1 MTTTTSRSI
10 IKALKELFARYGV
23 PDFMVSDNGPQF
35 SSVEFTAF
43 AKTWN
48 FDHKTSPHYHQ
59 SNGKAE
65 KCGENCQTSLKE
77 MQGLRPV
84 RVFISSGW
92 RNTPTEGVGTS
103 PAQRLMGRRCKTL
116 LPMAYTLLQPRHN
129 TEREARALKGMK
141 ERQRHHYDKHTK
153 SLKQIS
159 LGETVRMKLPGQR
172 KWSAGTCAGKV
183 DERSYIFKV
192 GNVEYRIRNRKQ
204 LVSGHEDPLTEL
216 ADPSEPTPSPVGD
229 PTVTANPQPADHT
242 RVDAEN
248 NVPPT
253 GSPRRSERV
262 HKKPVW
268 HEDYS
273 M

>member
-1 MTTTTSRSI
+1 
-10 IKALKELFARYGV
+10 
-23 PDFMVSDNGPQF
+23 MVSDNGPQF
-35 SSVEFTAF
+35 SSAEFTVF

-48 FDHKTSPHYHQ
+48 FDHKTSSPHHHQ

-65 KCGENCQTSLKE
+65 NAVRTVKRLFRKCKD
-77 MQGLRPV
+77 
-84 RVFISSGW
+84 SGQSEFLALLDW

-103 PAQRLMGRRCKTL
+103 PAQRLMGKRCKTL
-116 LPMAYTLLQPRHN
+116 LPIADTLLVPRHN

-141 ERQRHHYDKHTK
+141 ERQRHHYNKHTK
-153 SLKQIS
+153 SLQPIS
-159 LGETVRMKLPGQR
+159 LEEKVLMKLPGQR

-183 DERSYIFKV
+183 DKRSYIVNV
-192 GNVEYRIRNRKQ
+192 GDVEYRRNRKL

-216 ADPSEPTPSPVGD
+216 ADPSEPTPSPGGH
-229 PTVTANPQPADHT
+229 PTVTADPQPANHT

-253 GSPRRSERV
+253 GSPRRSGRV
-262 HKKPVW
+262 HKKPAW
-268 HEDYS
+268 HKDYS